1 MYYKLSK
8 LQKWGDTLST
18 KEETKKLEL
27 ILKIK
32 DMCPEQVDYL
42 NVAADV
48 LLAIQCTRPCN
59 KNTSSGCK

>member
-1 MYYKLSK
+1 M
-8 LQKWGDTLST
+8 ST
-18 KEETKKLEL
+18 KEETKKLAL

-59 KNTSSGCK
+59 KNTSSGYK